1 MAFESPSAG
10 LTAKLTNRFILVS
23 LAVAFLF
30 NMLPW
35 RDMRG
40 VPDLVALTLL
50 FWAIHQPRRVSISIA
65 FFAGLLMD
73 AANGVLLGQHAL
85 VYSLIAFAGNTLS
98 RRILGFAVWPQ
109 AAHVVVLL
117 MLMQVLTLAIRMI
130 AGGTFPGWSY
140 FIGGVISALLWPLA
154 TFVLLLAER
163 AAESDQASSL

>member
-1 MAFESPSAG
+1 MAYESPSAS
-10 LTAKLTNRFILVS
+10 LTAKLVNRFILVS

-35 RDMRG
+35 RDVRA

-50 FWAIHQPRRVSISIA
+50 FWAIHQPRRVSISTA

-85 VYSLIAFAGNTLS
+85 VYSLISFAGNTLS
-98 RRILGFAVWPQ
+98 RRILGFGVWPQ

-117 MLMQVLTLAIRMI
+117 LLMQVLTLVIRMV
-130 AGGTFPGWSY
+130 AGGTFPGWPY
-140 FIGGVISALLWPLA
+140 FIGGAISALLWPLA
-154 TFVLLLAER
+154 TLLLQLAQR
-163 AAESDQASSL
+163 ASESDQTSSL

>member
-1 MAFESPSAG
+1 MPYESPSPSF
-10 LTAKLTNRFILVS
+10 TARLKARFILLS
-23 LAVAFLF
+23 LVVAFVF

-85 VYSLIAFAGNTLS
+85 VYSIIVFAGNTLS
-98 RRILGFAVWPQ
+98 RRILGFGVWPQ

-117 MLMQVLTLAIRMI
+117 VLMQVLMMAIRLM

-140 FIGGVISALLWPLA
+140 FIGGIIAALLWPLA
-154 TFVLLLAER
+154 TFVLLLAQR